1 MGERVEAMQEN
12 MSGKKEKR
20 GPPNQGVEEE
30 EKKRRREEEGGT
42 KVDGDVSLP
51 RLAAV
56 PTLQGC
62 LCALVRACRVR
73 AARAVQRT

>member
-1 MGERVEAMQEN
+1 MER
-12 MSGKKEKR
+12 KKR
-20 GPPNQGVEEE
+20 GDPQTKELK
-30 EKKRRREEEGGT
+30 KKRRREEEGGT
-42 KVDGDVSLP
+42 KVDGDVSLQ